1 MAHAGGTVIGPDGI
15 RVGVPVSLKGPPP
28 GTPLAE
34 VGADFADTPG
44 AKDVRAAAGKQA
56 SLALIASHIVTHRRS
71 DPRYKAMTAP
81 PPEHAAVGHFER
93 SRWTDEAWVE
103 TDKLASALEAEAVLL
118 QTPASFK
125 ASAEHATR
133 LENFVAH
140 AMRPRV
146 SLAWEWAKG
155 SWPDSKALDLCDRIG
170 AIPVIDPL
178 SSPIP
183 EAEFVYLRIGKP
195 TTRKQFHDDD
205 LKEVALRV
213 RDRSGWIV
221 FSNPSGVTDARR
233 LLDML

>member
-1 MAHAGGTVIGPDGI
+1 MIGPDGI
-15 RVGVPVSLKGPPP
+15 RVGVPVSLQGPPP

-34 VGADFADTPG
+34 VGADFADPPS
-44 AKDVRAAAGKQA
+44 AKDVRAVTGKQA
-56 SLALIASHIVTHRRS
+56 AVALIASHVVTHRRS

-103 TDKLASALEAEAVLL
+103 TDKLAAALGAEAVLL

-125 ASAEHATR
+125 ASTEHATR
-133 LENFVAH
+133 LENFIAH
-140 AMRPRV
+140 AMRPRI
-146 SLAWEWAKG
+146 SLAWEWTKG
-155 SWPDSKALDLCDRIG
+155 SWPDRKALELCDRIG
-170 AIPVIDPL
+170 AIPVIDPVAGT
-178 SSPIP
+178 IP
-183 EAEFVYLRIGKP
+183 DAEYVYLRIGKP
-195 TTRKQFHDDD
+195 TGRKPIHDDD

-221 FSNPSGVTDARR
+221 FCNPSGVADARR